1 MFKRLIALVVLS
13 LAMVGCATQDYSNM
27 GSLTGKVKQNGK
39 VYEANAS
46 FIQWN
51 EDYAITAKHV
61 TIVKNPDFIC
71 SSGCDMVFFKHK
83 ADNFNKQQKWRN
95 AVFGEA
101 IKAVGNIGNIFSVER
116 HGKVLKDVVKDNPK
130 AEYFYLVNDADTV
143 SGMSGGPVYA
153 ANDNALI
160 GMTIGVS
167 QEATAAGV
175 KESIFVPYEVIRAEW
190 ACFQDNQRCKR

>member
-1 MFKRLIALVVLS
+1 MFKGLLALVFLSVL
-13 LAMVGCATQDYSNM
+13 MVGCASQDYSNM
-27 GSLTGKVKQNGK
+27 GILKENIKENGK
-39 VYEANAS
+39 LYESNAS

-51 EDYAITAKHV
+51 EDYAVTAKHV
-61 TIVKNPDFIC
+61 TIVKNPVFIC

-101 IKAVGNIGNIFSVER
+101 VKAVGNIGNIFSVER

-167 QEATAAGV
+167 QKSQSAGIQ
-175 KESIFVPYEVIRAEW
+175 ESVFVPYEVIRVEW
-190 ACFQDNQRCKR
+190 EKFQELKKQNL